1 MAAVSAFVISQKIEK
16 SRQCGWVLASTHT
29 LQERT
34 LEKKD
39 SEAGIAPMKSL
50 SAKCDHAVRQWG
62 VFSQPHQCSR
72 SSAGEHPWFDSSW
85 RCGSGGVHVCGREQ
99 HGVKKEQLT
108 PFWWSPSHFIFLN
121 CTFSSSFPRWVS
133 MLLNSGNL
141 VKLIGFGQVCLATKP
156 HSSGG

>member
-1 MAAVSAFVISQKIEK
+1 MVAVSAFVISQKIEK
-16 SRQCGWVLASTHT
+16 SCQCGWVLASTHT

-72 SSAGEHPWFDSSW
+72 SSAGEHPSVVRLLLKMRQWWPS
-85 RCGSGGVHVCGREQ
+85 CLREETTWN
-99 HGVKKEQLT
+99 KKRTTDTFLVVSFT
-108 PFWWSPSHFIFLN
+108 FYIF
-121 CTFSSSFPRWVS
+121 
-133 MLLNSGNL
+133 
-141 VKLIGFGQVCLATKP
+141 KP
-156 HSSGG
+156 HIFFLISQMSLHAVE